1 MLSYLIPVRLLHVLV
16 SVVPVMVNCLLL
28 CCLHFILYSLFFVP
42 SFFRIIYTYIQTHL
56 ALLLLKSLTGPID
69 RNRCSESH
77 LISTG
82 NGCIMTRST
91 IVVRTT
97 GRAVQV
103 VVVVAQPPSSTH
115 CHAVRYRNYVI
126 RLVLLS
132 MLVLIDRSGENSVT
146 TTTMYVSAAAAAAA
160 SSFLIATDQ
169 YRNDGRYR
177 RWTSGCRIMSLSFPP
192 NEPSESYS
200 LGHINNNNNN
210 NDMKQYR
217 SQRWIVLVD
226 DEASIR
232 QAVGQL
238 LIESGYQ
245 VTLCQDG
252 SEALR
257 VSLNGQP
264 SLGSSSVVVSTTTT
278 TTSRT
283 TASTVTTTKLPR
295 PAPRAVPDVI
305 VSDVRMPI
313 MDGLTLLKQ
322 IRSHPQLVP
331 IPVILLT
338 AKSMVR
344 SM

>member
-1 MLSYLIPVRLLHVLV
+1 M
-16 SVVPVMVNCLLL
+16 
-28 CCLHFILYSLFFVP
+28 
-42 SFFRIIYTYIQTHL
+42 
-56 ALLLLKSLTGPID
+56 
-69 RNRCSESH
+69 
-77 LISTG
+77 
-82 NGCIMTRST
+82 
-91 IVVRTT
+91 
-97 GRAVQV
+97 
-103 VVVVAQPPSSTH
+103 
-115 CHAVRYRNYVI
+115 
-126 RLVLLS
+126 
-132 MLVLIDRSGENSVT
+132 
-146 TTTMYVSAAAAAAA
+146 
-160 SSFLIATDQ
+160 
-169 YRNDGRYR
+169 
-177 RWTSGCRIMSLSFPP
+177 
-192 NEPSESYS
+192 
-200 LGHINNNNNN
+200 
-210 NDMKQYR
+210 
-217 SQRWIVLVD
+217 LVD

-264 SLGSSSVVVSTTTT
+264 SLGTDDNESTRSLLSSSTLSSVVVSTTTT

-313 MDGLTLLKQ
+313 MDGLTLLEQ
-322 IRSHPQLVP
+322 IRSYPQLVS